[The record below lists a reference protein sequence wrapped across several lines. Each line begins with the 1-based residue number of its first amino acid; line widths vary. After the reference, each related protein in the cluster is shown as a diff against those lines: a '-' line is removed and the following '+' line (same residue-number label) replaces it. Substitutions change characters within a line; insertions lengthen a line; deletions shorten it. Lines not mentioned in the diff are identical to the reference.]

1 MDTLAPLNA
10 VAYPEGAAR
19 SLNEGAVRHIVGNGL
34 GRRSFGLSGFFITHE
49 GNEHPCI
56 KSAFGQPLG

>member
-19 SLNEGAVRHIVGNGL
+19 SLNEGAVRHIPVSQRISSTKFRL
-34 GRRSFGLSGFFITHE
+34 IWVFHHT
-49 GNEHPCI
+49 
-56 KSAFGQPLG
+56 